1 MEVTLK
7 YYDIKHYN
15 VGSNKITCNSPHHHS
30 SISAYLMTIIW
41 TSDASE
47 MLVYLSIFQK
57 YDRLRM
63 IVKHSN
69 CFLVTLNY

>member
-41 TSDASE
+41 TSDAIE
-47 MLVYLSIFQK
+47 MLINHYLSIF
-57 YDRLRM
+57 
-63 IVKHSN
+63 
-69 CFLVTLNY
+69 